1 MKRAPT
7 TAYTVLALA
16 VLGAAGFGFYRYFGS
31 RAPAPPVHVA
41 PPPQTATPAPAPTPR
56 APLIRHPIPPV
67 PAPAAEGPAA
77 GAKTPAP
84 AQPLPPL
91 DRSDPVVLRA
101 LEALAGHERL
111 ARWLNA
117 KGIVRRIVVTVD
129 NVPRRQ
135 IPPRY
140 LPLRP
145 VPGSLVTRRVGPPTS
160 DRYVLG
166 AANYARY
173 TPYVDL
179 LTAIDPKR
187 AAAVYIRF
195 YPLFQQAYR
204 SLGYPYGYFN
214 DRLVEAIDSL
224 LRAPQPSGPVRLR
237 RPSVYY
243 KFADPR
249 LEALPAGQKVLIRMG
264 PANARRV
271 KAWLRAFRAAIER
284 R

>member
-1 MKRAPT
+1 MKRART

-16 VLGAAGFGFYRYFGS
+16 VLGAAGFGLYRYFGS
-31 RAPAPPVHVA
+31 RAPAPPAPVA

-77 GAKTPAP
+77 AAKAPAP
-84 AQPLPPL
+84 PLPPL
-91 DRSDPVVLRA
+91 DRSDPVILRA
-101 LEALAGHERL
+101 LEALAGNERL

-145 VPGSLVTRRVGPPTS
+145 VPGGLVTRRVGPPTS

-173 TPYVDL
+173 TPYVNL

-271 KAWLRAFRAAIER
+271 KAWLRAFRAATER